1 MNTITKGLAG
11 ITAICICL
19 ALAASPVYPQEN
31 IIRAKIG
38 IMAQTGT
45 KAWYAK
51 SQERVAPGAKLRVY
65 VHPEA
70 NAYVYV
76 VHTDKKAVS
85 LLVQKRV
92 RAEMLVAPSEKG
104 AYQIDGESTTE
115 LFTVVCSAGEV
126 PELSSMQDK
135 PVSYGEWASLEKTLI
150 KRGKIELGQPME
162 KPIAIAGGVRGNLS
176 DRSLQTYSAR
186 SLIVKK
192 YEFSVKK

>member
-1 MNTITKGLAG
+1 MNTVTKGLAG
-11 ITAICICL
+11 FAAICFCL
-19 ALAASPVYPQEN
+19 ALAASPVLPQEN
-31 IIRAKIG
+31 IVRAKMG
-38 IMAQTGT
+38 IMVQTGT

-51 SQERVAPGAKLRVY
+51 SQERVAPGTKLRVY

-70 NAYVYV
+70 SAFVYV
-76 VHTDKKAVS
+76 VHTDKKAVA

-92 RAEMLVAPSEKG
+92 RAEMLAVPSEKG
-104 AYQIDGESTTE
+104 VYQIDGESAAE

-126 PELSSMQDK
+126 PELKSMQDT
-135 PVSYGEWASLEKTLI
+135 PLSYGEWASLEKTLI
-150 KRGKIELGQPME
+150 NRGKIELGQPME

-176 DRSLQTYSAR
+176 DRSLRTYSAK